1 MLWPKF
7 DSPDAGRKIAFT
19 GGIKD
24 EIMDIE
30 ELAYFLIGFLKKNYP
45 ERLIERYKLS
55 ESDLNEDDWDIVIKI
70 GKKRGCIISGGET
83 DTHRAS
89 ALILDEFR
97 SAKLGRIF
105 ARNARIIC
113 TTDGRELSQGKIR
126 LYSFA
131 VFKYYDIIIVFWR
144 ICYFVKPNK
153 YAHGGV
159 LGTPDDLRQ

>member
-97 SAKLGRIF
+97 SAKLGRISL
-105 ARNARIIC
+105 
-113 TTDGRELSQGKIR
+113 E
-126 LYSFA
+126 
-131 VFKYYDIIIVFWR
+131 
-144 ICYFVKPNK
+144 
-153 YAHGGV
+153 
-159 LGTPDDLRQ
+159 TPE